1 LLLEDQLHHSK
12 QLPIS
17 SSGFDRLDELHKG
30 DQILR
35 AATLM
40 LSQPVSRLANVD
52 AESFCNKCQS
62 TSLLL
67 LQDSTECL
75 E

>member
-1 LLLEDQLHHSK
+1 LLLEDQLHHNK
-12 QLPIS
+12 QLSIS

-35 AATLM
+35 AAMLM

-52 AESFCNKCQS
+52 AESSWNKCQS

-67 LQDSTECL
+67 LQDSTKCL